1 MVMEAQS
8 ETTSAD
14 FLGYRFMLSKTNE
27 MMRLV
32 KPKSKQKLRIWK
44 IGFKRKSV
52 DDDSQCC
59 LSCFNAT
66 TYEDSC
72 SNFLFF

>member
-1 MVMEAQS
+1 MEAQN

-52 DDDSQCC
+52 DDVAASTQQ
-59 LSCFNAT
+59 LMKIAA
-66 TYEDSC
+66 
-72 SNFLFF
+72 